1 MIHSLHFRLAAGAL
15 VAIALVLVAT
25 GYFLSSVFTD
35 YVVQR
40 YQGEM
45 SAIVDQLSSRMEV
58 EKDQLILKSEPG
70 DPRFSLPASGRYWQI
85 NPLNGDIRRSAS
97 LWDTTLSPA
106 DEVDAYGFRHDEGP
120 DGEPVLVLLRPLS
133 IKEGT
138 RQYPFQAMAAF
149 PGAEFD
155 QGLQDYHSTLK
166 RMLLLTAIVLTA
178 AAYLQGAVG
187 LKPLVRLRESVTRI
201 RRGELMRI
209 AGSGPLEVRP
219 LVAELNLLLS
229 EREHAV
235 ERARARASDLAHGL
249 KTPLTVL
256 LQLCDSLPEAER
268 KLARQQVELVRQ
280 RADRQLQAARLG
292 VEQMVSTQLAN
303 LVGKLALVL
312 GPVTRQR
319 GVDWQLDVPR
329 DLVVQADAAD
339 IAECL
344 GNLLDNASKWSRSQ
358 IEVRARREGN
368 FVEISVRDDGP
379 GVDPA
384 DYARILAR
392 GGQAGLAGS
401 AAEDHGSGLGLAISH
416 DIASAYGG
424 SLTFDRAP
432 LGGLQVLLRL
442 PAAEATLSS

>member
-1 MIHSLHFRLAAGAL
+1 MIHSLHFRLATGAL
-15 VAIALVLVAT
+15 VAIALVLIAT

-45 SAIVDQLSSRMEV
+45 GAIVDQLSSRVEV
-58 EKDQLILKSEPG
+58 EQGALVLKSEPG
-70 DPRFSLPASGRYWQI
+70 DPRFALPASGRYWQI
-85 NPLNGDIRRSAS
+85 NPLGGEVRRSAS
-97 LWDTTLSPA
+97 LWDTTLSPSE
-106 DEVDAYGFRHDEGP
+106 DVDTYGFRHDEGP

-133 IKEGT
+133 IKDGD
-138 RQYPFQAMAAF
+138 RQYPFQVLAAF
-149 PGAEFD
+149 PVAEFD
-155 QGLQDYHSTLK
+155 LGLQDYHSALK

-187 LKPLVRLRESVTRI
+187 LKPLVRLRESVTRV

-209 AGSGPLEVRP
+209 AGTGPSEVRP

-256 LQLCDSLPEAER
+256 LQLCDRLPETER
-268 KLARQQVELVRQ
+268 KLAYQQVELVRQ

-292 VEQMVSTQLAN
+292 VEQMVSTQLAS
-303 LVGKLALVL
+303 LVGKLVLVL
-312 GPVTRQR
+312 GPVTRSR
-319 GVDWQLDVPR
+319 GIDWIIEVPR
-329 DLVVQADAAD
+329 ALVVQADAAD

-344 GNLLDNASKWSRSQ
+344 GNILDNATKWSKTR
-358 IEVRARREGN
+358 IAVRARLDGSWIE
-368 FVEISVRDDGP
+368 VSVLDDGP
-379 GVDPA
+379 GVDPS
-384 DYARILAR
+384 DYPRIVAR
-392 GGQAGLAGS
+392 GGQA
-401 AAEDHGSGLGLAISH
+401 AEADSEQGSGLGLAISH
-416 DIASAYGG
+416 DIATAYGG
-424 SLTFDRAP
+424 SLAFDRSP

-442 PAAEATLSS
+442 PAAEATRAA